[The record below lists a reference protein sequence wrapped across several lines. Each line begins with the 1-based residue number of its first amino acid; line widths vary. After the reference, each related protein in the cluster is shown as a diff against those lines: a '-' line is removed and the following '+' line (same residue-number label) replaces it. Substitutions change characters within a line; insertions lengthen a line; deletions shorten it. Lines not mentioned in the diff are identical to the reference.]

1 MKRTISTTEAPDS
14 VGAYSQ
20 ATTDCSLVF
29 TAGQIP
35 LTPDGELLD
44 CEPIATQAEQSL
56 SNIEAVL
63 ASEGGGDERRVESDR
78 LFR

>member
-1 MKRTISTTEAPDS
+1 
-14 VGAYSQ
+14 
-20 ATTDCSLVF
+20 VF